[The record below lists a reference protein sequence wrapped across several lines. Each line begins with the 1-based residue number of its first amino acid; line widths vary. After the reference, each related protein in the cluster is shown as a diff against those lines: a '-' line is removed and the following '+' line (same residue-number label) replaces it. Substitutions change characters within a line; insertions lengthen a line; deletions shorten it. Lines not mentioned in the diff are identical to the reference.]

1 MRSFTPLLTLVAG
14 VVAAPCAQAETRDVP
29 SCMRAPEHGMG
40 AGFASPPA
48 TADCDLHPDTCRPAG
63 LPAKKKRAHEPVD
76 TDREAGACAH

>member
-29 SCMRAPEHGMG
+29 SCMG

-63 LPAKKKRAHEPVD
+63 LPARKKRAHDPVD